1 MKLNKGDTVLVTGGA
16 GYIGSHITLSLL
28 DSGHEV
34 IVVDRDDTACKH
46 LQKCLSRRKKLKV
59 YNADISNDVYMDGIM
74 TNNDVKAVVHCA
86 ADISVPES
94 MDNPLK
100 YYENNV
106 GKTLILLERMRKH
119 NINLFVFS

>member
-106 GKTLILLERMRKH
+106 GKTLILLTD
-119 NINLFVFS
+119 

>member
-1 MKLNKGDTVLVTGGA
+1 M
-16 GYIGSHITLSLL
+16 
-28 DSGHEV
+28 
-34 IVVDRDDTACKH
+34 
-46 LQKCLSRRKKLKV
+46 SRRKKLKV

-106 GKTLILLERMRKH
+106 GKNSYPFRTNEKTQYQFVCLLFIRCRLRNHKRSGH
-119 NINLFVFS
+119 S